1 MKRFVISILLLSALT
16 SLCSCAFY
24 AYVYFKYAKIEQN
37 QAALREYVASMN
49 DTTYVTSPL
58 TNETSLVIENKT
70 NNSVNA
76 VFEPLVT
83 LRPGADI
90 GFDSKKSLHDI
101 GDDFS
106 IGELALLN
114 KAKIP
119 TSFEYVESLNTLE
132 VPTGLTANIG
142 VSGNQDGV
150 FARAVSTCAS
160 NAAIAS
166 IVDLFA
172 SIILLIIAI
181 RGIRHSLY
189 AIDLIFIRFDFV
201 NNSHIVLRR
210 FLSVIINGLLII
222 GCLGTIIMPF
232 AFYYSTLFSQG
243 GIEVIPVVI
252 SYLVCLLFVFWAV
265 SSTLWWVMN
274 KEEKVTG

>member
-1 MKRFVISILLLSALT
+1 MKRFVISILLLSSLT

-24 AYVYFKYAKIEQN
+24 AYVYFKYARIEQN
-37 QAALREYVASMN
+37 QSALREYVASMN

-70 NNSVNA
+70 NDSVNA

-83 LRPGADI
+83 LRTGADT
-90 GFDSKKSLHDI
+90 GYDSKKSLHDI
-101 GDDFS
+101 GNDFS
-106 IGELALLN
+106 LGEMALLN

-119 TSFEYVESLNTLE
+119 RSFEYVESLNTLE
-132 VPTGLTANIG
+132 VPTELQANIG

-150 FARAVSTCAS
+150 LARAVSTCAS

-166 IVDLFA
+166 ILDLFA
-172 SIILLIIAI
+172 SIALLIIAI
-181 RGIRHSLY
+181 RGTRHSLY

-210 FLSVIINGLLII
+210 FVSVIINGLLIV
-222 GCLGTIIMPF
+222 GCLGTILMPF

-274 KEEKVTG
+274 KEEKATG